1 MRVTRAAFRYRQNYA
16 LAVAAE
22 AIAPALRLVAR
33 ALGRGSRTDP
43 ATWRTGL
50 IIGHS
55 HIGDVLYRTCS
66 LAPLAAGL
74 PDCRWDYMT
83 SPSAAQI
90 LTGNPALRSVLP
102 FALGDDSARIT
113 GESFS
118 ALRRARYDVVLCT
131 NTIRHLPD
139 FILAAALGIPNRV
152 GFGDKGYSGLLT
164 FPVRTQY
171 PQPLAGYTRTLVS
184 AVTGRAPD
192 WPLHPQVFPSASDS
206 RRADECLGALH
217 LDPSLPILACTV
229 TTRQLVGA
237 WPPAFFRDVLTGVMR
252 ERAVNVLLCGGATD
266 EPTLR
271 DLAAMLPDPVHV
283 VAGSLQWLEFAEL
296 LRRCDAVF
304 CMDSGPRHLAN
315 AVGTPVAFAR
325 NLAFSD
331 VEAGKYC
338 ANETDLAAIADDHVA
353 LDVDSFMRA
362 AAVAASTALLLG
374 MLGRGLSS

>member
-1 MRVTRAAFRYRQNYA
+1 MRVTRAAFRYWQNYA

-22 AIAPALRLVAR
+22 AIAPALRAAAR
-33 ALGRGSRTDP
+33 AMNRGPRTDP

-50 IIGHS
+50 ILGHS

-74 PDCRWDYMT
+74 PDCRWDYLT
-83 SPSAAQI
+83 SPSAAAI
-90 LTGNPALRSVLP
+90 LTNDPALRSVLP
-102 FALGDDSARIT
+102 FTLGDDSARIT
-113 GESFS
+113 GESFR

-139 FILAAALGIPNRV
+139 FVLAVALGIPNRV

-164 FPVRTQY
+164 FPVTTQY

-192 WPLHPQVFPSASDS
+192 WPLHPQVFPSASDR
-206 RRADECLGALH
+206 RRADACLGALH
-217 LDPSLPILACTV
+217 LDPSLPLLACTV
-229 TTRQLVGA
+229 TTRQAVGA
-237 WPPAFFRDVLTGVMR
+237 WPPAFFRDVLASVMR
-252 ERAVNVLLCGGATD
+252 ERAVNVLLCGGAND

-271 DLAAMLPDPVHV
+271 DIAAMLPHPAHV
-283 VAGSLQWLEFAEL
+283 VAGSLQWLEFAEV
-296 LRRCDAVF
+296 LRRCDAMF

-325 NLAFSD
+325 NLAFAN
-331 VEAGKYC
+331 VEAGAYC
-338 ANETDLAAIADDHVA
+338 ANETDLATIADDRTAV
-353 LDVDSFMRA
+353 DVDASMRPASIA
-362 AAVAASTALLLG
+362 AAAALLLG
-374 MLGRGLSS
+374 MLGRGR